1 MSPESGITVDF
12 EYLSHGKL
20 VRDVAKVWI
29 TDRSFFTAEDDIL
42 ATLYYNDINY
52 FVIPKRK
59 SRLRKDT
66 YFRFDV
72 TKQTAKEY
80 GAISG
85 PFSVQYHYKGF
96 DFGGTSKKSGG
107 D

>member
-1 MSPESGITVDF
+1 MSLSPKTGIVVDF
-12 EYLSHGKL
+12 IYQTRGKL
-20 VRDVAKVWI
+20 VNDVTKVWT

-42 ATLYYNDINY
+42 ATLYYNDIDY

-59 SRLRKDT
+59 SRLGKDT

-72 TKQTAKEY
+72 TKKTAKEY

-85 PFSVQYHYKGF
+85 PFSIQYHYKGY
-96 DFGGTSKKSGG
+96 DFNEFN
-107 D
+107 